1 MGALDGKNAIVTGG
15 TGALGGA
22 VVTNLLREGAR
33 VFVPHGREGALDSL
47 RAAVS
52 AHVDRLEGSR
62 VDLRDEDAV
71 VAAYGAFCGARG
83 GLDVLVNCAGGWD
96 GGKPVH
102 ETAWS
107 VWQQQL
113 DVNLKTAVLSCKA
126 ATPHLI
132 ARGGG
137 AIVNVA
143 SRAAVGASP
152 NSAAY
157 AASKRALLSLT
168 EAIAAELHGAHVT
181 ANAIMPSLIDTAKNR
196 SAGITKGAVAPES
209 IAEVVLFLVGPAGR
223 IVSGAAI
230 PVYG

>member
-1 MGALDGKNAIVTGG
+1 MGILDGKNAIITGG
-15 TGALGGA
+15 TGALGSA
-22 VVTNLLREGAR
+22 VAKTFLREGAR
-33 VFVPHGREGALDSL
+33 VFVPFGHEGALDSL
-47 RAAVS
+47 RASLAS
-52 AHVDRLEGSR
+52 GADRLEGAR

-71 VAAYGAFCGARG
+71 ARSYRALVESRG
-83 GLDVLVNCAGGWD
+83 GLDVVVNVAGGWD

-102 ETAWS
+102 ETGWS

-126 ATPHLI
+126 AAPHLV

-137 AIVNVA
+137 SIVNVA
-143 SRAAVGASP
+143 SRAAVIASP

-157 AASKRALLSLT
+157 ASSKRALLSLT
-168 EAIAAELHGAHVT
+168 EAIAAELHDAKVT
-181 ANAIMPSLIDTAKNR
+181 ANAVLPSLIDTATNR
-196 SAGITKGAVAPES
+196 SAGLTKGAVPPEA
-209 IAEVVLFLVGPAGR
+209 IAEVILFLAGPAAR